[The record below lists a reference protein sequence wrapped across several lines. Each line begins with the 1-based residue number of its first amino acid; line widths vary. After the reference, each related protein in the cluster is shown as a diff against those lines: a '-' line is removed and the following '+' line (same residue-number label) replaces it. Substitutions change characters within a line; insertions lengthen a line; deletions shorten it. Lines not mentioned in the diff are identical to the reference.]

1 MPRSFALA
9 LIVPAIVACGP
20 PPPEL
25 SPGVNFEV
33 TGCDDCSIWTPMAL
47 GTQVSLRITHTQSL
61 DDSDYVTKLAQL
73 LELAKR
79 GPFRARE
86 LDEAE
91 IPRAYLRRLSDRGDV
106 IQIARGVYQAAD
118 APVTEL
124 HTVAEVAKRVPQA
137 VICLLTALQIH
148 GLTTEVPYAIW
159 IQIDRKD
166 RAPSFAKPR
175 LAIVRASGPARAHG
189 VDTRTIEGVEVK
201 LTTPAKTVADCF
213 RYRRRVGLDVA
224 IAALRD
230 YLSPA
235 GKRRQRSV
243 DALVDAAKADRIF
256 AVMRPY
262 MEALS

>member
-1 MPRSFALA
+1 M
-9 LIVPAIVACGP
+9 
-20 PPPEL
+20 
-25 SPGVNFEV
+25 
-33 TGCDDCSIWTPMAL
+33 T
-47 GTQVSLRITHTQSL
+47 
-61 DDSDYVTKLAQL
+61 DYTTKLAHL

-79 GPFRARE
+79 GPLRARE

-91 IPRAYLRRLSDRGDV
+91 IPRAYLRRLSDRGDLV
-106 IQIARGVYQAAD
+106 QVARGVYQAAD

-124 HTVAEVAKRVPQA
+124 HTVAEVAKRAPHA

-166 RAPSFAKPR
+166 RAPSFARPR
-175 LAIVRASGPARAHG
+175 LEVVRASGPARTHG
-189 VDTRTIEGVEVK
+189 VETRTIEGVEVK

-230 YLSPA
+230 YLA
-235 GKRRQRSV
+235 AGGKRSQRSV
-243 DALVDAAKADRIF
+243 DALVDAAKADRIL

-262 MEALS
+262 MEALA